1 MTSPYL
7 SKAVLAKLREE
18 AKKVNPQGIPQD
30 IAEGLGKSFDSL
42 MKNVRREG
50 AIRTPHGRGF
60 HAKNTLKK
68 ELDI

>member
-7 SKAVLAKLREE
+7 SKAVLEKLREK

-42 MKNVRREG
+42 MKEVRCEG
-50 AIRTPHGRGF
+50 AIRSPYGKGF
-60 HAKNTLKK
+60 NATNVLKK

>member
-1 MTSPYL
+1 MSSPSL
-7 SKAVLAKLREE
+7 SKAVMEKLREE

-42 MKNVRREG
+42 MKELRREG
-50 AIRTPHGRGF
+50 AIRTPYGKGF
-60 HAKNTLKK
+60 NATNVLKK

>member
-1 MTSPYL
+1 MTSPCL

-30 IAEGLGKSFDSL
+30 IAEGLGKSFDYL
-42 MKNVRREG
+42 MKEVRREG
-50 AIRTPHGRGF
+50 AIRTPYGKGF
-60 HAKNTLKK
+60 NATNVLKK

>member
-30 IAEGLGKSFDSL
+30 IAEGLGKSFASL
-42 MKNVRREG
+42 MKDVRREG

-60 HAKNTLKK
+60 RATNTLKK
-68 ELDI
+68 ELNI